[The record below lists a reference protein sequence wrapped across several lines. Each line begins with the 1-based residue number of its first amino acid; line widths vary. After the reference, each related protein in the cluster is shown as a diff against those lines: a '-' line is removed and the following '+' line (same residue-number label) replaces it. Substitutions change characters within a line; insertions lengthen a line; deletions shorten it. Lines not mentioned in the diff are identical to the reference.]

1 MGHPNE
7 PRRMTPRGDGAR
19 APEFD
24 THVSGNAG
32 RDGFT
37 RVACRKPP
45 GHPDD
50 SPFGFG
56 GPWGGSDAIDPPV
69 GERDYR
75 RGPRF
80 SEDY

>member
-19 APEFD
+19 ASEFD
-24 THVSGNAG
+24 NVTGNAG

-37 RVACRKPP
+37 RVARRRPP
-45 GHPDD
+45 GQQDD
-50 SPFGFG
+50 DGNAVFMPFG
-56 GPWGGSDAIDPPV
+56 GSSDTIGPPV
-69 GERDYR
+69 GERDYG

>member
-7 PRRMTPRGDGAR
+7 PRRMTPRGDGKR
-19 APEFD
+19 AGEFD
-24 THVSGNAG
+24 HVSGNAG

-37 RVACRKPP
+37 RVARRRPP
-45 GHPDD
+45 GQPEEGA
-50 SPFGFG
+50 SPFFMNYG
-56 GPWGGSDAIDPPV
+56 GDSSINPPV
-69 GERDYR
+69 GERDYG

>member
-7 PRRMTPRGDGAR
+7 PRRMTPRGDGKR
-19 APEFD
+19 AGDFD
-24 THVSGNAG
+24 NVTGNAG

-37 RVACRKPP
+37 RIARRQPP
-45 GHPDD
+45 GQQDADGNVVFMPY
-50 SPFGFG
+50 
-56 GPWGGSDAIDPPV
+56 GGSGTITPAL
-69 GERDYR
+69 GERDYN